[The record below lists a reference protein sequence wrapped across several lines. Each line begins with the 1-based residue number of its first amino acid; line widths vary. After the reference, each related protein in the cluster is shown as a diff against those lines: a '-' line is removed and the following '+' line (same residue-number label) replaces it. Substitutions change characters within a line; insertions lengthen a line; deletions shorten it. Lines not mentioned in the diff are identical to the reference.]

1 MTDSA
6 SVVTPERF
14 NSGHT
19 YKDYLEQVV
28 NVNKDWFTQLY
39 DDFQI
44 DPEDAG
50 FFKEVSARP
59 DGPAKMMVIGE
70 DWCPDVYRG
79 MPTVARIAE
88 AGGMDMRIFPRD
100 SHKDIMAE
108 FLKEG
113 LYESIPTVVFY
124 TSGHDYIC
132 HWIER
137 PELADRE
144 MAETTRQIKAEM
156 PDATDVQQ
164 RAAARPRNQ
173 ERFPVWQRESVKEIR
188 ELLAQKLGLT

>member
-1 MTDSA
+1 
-6 SVVTPERF
+6 
-14 NSGHT
+14 
-19 YKDYLEQVV
+19 
-28 NVNKDWFTQLY
+28 
-39 DDFQI
+39 
-44 DPEDAG
+44 
-50 FFKEVSARP
+50 
-59 DGPAKMMVIGE
+59 MMVIGE

-108 FLKEG
+108 FLKDG
-113 LYESIPTVVFY
+113 LYESIPAVVFY

-137 PELADRE
+137 PELADKE
-144 MAETTRQIKAEM
+144 MAETNRQIKEEM
-156 PDATDVQQ
+156 PEATDVQQ

-188 ELLAQKLGLT
+188 ELLAEKLGL

>member
-1 MTDSA
+1 MTDDS

-14 NSGHT
+14 DSG
-19 YKDYLEQVV
+19 YSYSDYVDQVV
-28 NVNKDWFTQLY
+28 KVNKDWFTQLY
-39 DDFQI
+39 DEFEI
-44 DPEDAG
+44 DPEDAK
-50 FFKEVSARP
+50 FFQDVSARTG
-59 DGPAKMMVIGE
+59 GPAKMMVIGE

-113 LYESIPTVVFY
+113 LYESIPAVVFY

-137 PELADRE
+137 PELADKE
-144 MAETTRQIKAEM
+144 MAETAREVKAEM
-156 PDATDVQQ
+156 PDASEAQQ
-164 RAAARPRNQ
+164 RVAARPRNQ

-188 ELLAQKLGLT
+188 ELLAEKLRL

>member
-44 DPEDAG
+44 DQEDAS

-108 FLKEG
+108 FLKDG

-124 TSGHDYIC
+124 TSSHDYIC

-188 ELLAQKLGLT
+188 ELLAQKLGL